1 VSKTHSDANSTRHQ
15 PKQDRSQVRVEK
27 ILDTCEQ
34 MLIEL
39 GYKNTTTRAIASRCQ
54 IPIGSIYQFF
64 PDKEA
69 IILALAER
77 YNEQITALFRQLHQN
92 QPAAWQLSDY
102 VEQVIATMEQFC
114 TEHPSYLAL
123 FTQIQE
129 LMPELLQKDLEL
141 NSQLVQEF
149 ANFFQKRQPQLGE
162 MKASVI
168 ALVIVEITGTL
179 LWVSFEQESALRASL
194 LAETRCLLLSYLQY
208 HCLS

>member
-1 VSKTHSDANSTRHQ
+1 MSKTHSDTNLSRHQ
-15 PKQDRSQVRVEK
+15 PKQGRSKVRVEK

-34 MLIEL
+34 MLVEV
-39 GYKNTTTRAIASRCQ
+39 GYKNTTTRAIATRCQ

-77 YNEQITALFRQLHQN
+77 YNEQITQLFRQLHQN
-92 QPAAWQLSDY
+92 QPDSWQLSAY
-102 VEQVIATMEQFC
+102 VEQVIATLEQFC
-114 TEHPSYLAL
+114 QEHQGYLAL

-129 LMPELLQKDLEL
+129 LIPELLQKDSEL

-149 ANFFQKRQPQLGE
+149 ADFFQKRQPQLGE
-162 MKASVI
+162 MKASLI

-179 LWVSFEQESALRASL
+179 LWVSFEQESALRAAL

-208 HCLS
+208 HALS